1 MANSLN
7 NNQNNNSIARFTENF
22 NNPDT
27 KDTYETMGG
36 NASNLSTTMT
46 LVGHVS
52 AEYST
57 LAKVLSWMPVGFEIL
72 DDWPNIPKGL
82 TSGVFGILG
91 GTLGLGWGIVQA
103 FKENDWR
110 AIFKYSGVGYDAAD
124 RTVDKWFDD
133 ITNTFK
139 NIFHIGNSNDITTG
153 QAANIA
159 ESDPFLSEGVF
170 NGQILDGQ
178 KVASYEDEIWGS
190 NKLQGS
196 YRISGALQ
204 GRVSKNQS
212 FLESFGLEDM
222 HKQNANLYNFA
233 NGASLNAPNSF
244 PQDDTSGQSFL
255 ESLGLPDFQKQY
267 ASLSTFG
274 GYGLNLIDNSRTIF
288 QTDIAP
294 TSEAIGTSG
303 SVLFNNNL
311 GGVNSSETYTAGI
324 SQTSSNDQS
333 QDGMLLG
340 VGAAGFFFNP
350 AALIVVAVGFIVSWL
365 NSIFCRD

>member
-1 MANSLN
+1 MADNTNNS
-7 NNQNNNSIARFTENF
+7 QNNNIIDSIKQNAIIEGLDKTA
-22 NNPDT
+22 DT
-27 KDTYETMGG
+27 FY
-36 NASNLSTTMT
+36 ASITKSYTKGEITAIEANTAKYVPKKLWNLSGFLNKFCWGAT
-46 LVGHVS
+46 LVDILKNNKEPLGQKII
-52 AEYST
+52 T
-57 LAKVLSWMPVGFEIL
+57 DGPRLSPGWFGFLGEVWNSLL
-72 DDWPNIPKGL
+72 DKAWGKHDDVQYTIMRGGL
-82 TSGVFGILG
+82 
-91 GTLGLGWGIVQA
+91 IVPRDG
-103 FKENDWR
+103 F
-110 AIFKYSGVGYDAAD
+110 
-124 RTVDKWFDD
+124 
-133 ITNTFK
+133 
-139 NIFHIGNSNDITTG
+139 TTG
-153 QAANIA
+153 QAINIA

-178 KVASYEDEIWGS
+178 KAASYEDEIWGN

-196 YRISGALQ
+196 SRVPGALQ

-233 NGASLNAPNSF
+233 NGASLNAPNAFS
-244 PQDDTSGQSFL
+244 QDDNSGQSFL
-255 ESLGLPDFQKQY
+255 ESLGLPDMQKQY

-311 GGVNSSETYTAGI
+311 GGVSSSETYKAGI
-324 SQTSSNDQS
+324 SQTSSNDPS